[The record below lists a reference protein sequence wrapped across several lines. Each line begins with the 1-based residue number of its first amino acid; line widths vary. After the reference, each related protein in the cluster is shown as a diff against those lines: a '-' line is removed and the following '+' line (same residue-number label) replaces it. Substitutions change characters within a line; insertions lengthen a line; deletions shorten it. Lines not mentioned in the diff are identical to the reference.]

1 MMTAAANQ
9 RKPNYLPR
17 PPILRKTF
25 HKDSRLT
32 CSHIVIYQL
41 CRVHSKVISTT
52 LISNLY
58 NLLMRMC
65 QDMSLQSHYMKCHR
79 YRLIKSLKCTWLH
92 LKKKKKMLCKTVYEE
107 YSGSLSSFHHSLA
120 GIIQRLSKNP
130 CLGQQ
135 VNHNCI

>member
-32 CSHIVIYQL
+32 RSHILIYQL

-52 LISNLY
+52 LKSNLY
-58 NLLMRMC
+58 NLLMRLC
-65 QDMSLQSHYMKCHR
+65 QDMSLQSRYVKCHR
-79 YRLIKSLKCTWLH
+79 YRLIKSVKCTWLH
-92 LKKKKKMLCKTVYEE
+92 LKKKKNVMQNCLVKNLLEVCHRSITVWLE
-107 YSGSLSSFHHSLA
+107 LS
-120 GIIQRLSKNP
+120 RD
-130 CLGQQ
+130 
-135 VNHNCI
+135 

>member
-1 MMTAAANQ
+1 M
-9 RKPNYLPR
+9 
-17 PPILRKTF
+17 LRKTF

-32 CSHIVIYQL
+32 RSHTVIYQL

-65 QDMSLQSHYMKCHR
+65 QDMSLQSHYVKCHR
-79 YRLIKSLKCTWLH
+79 YRLIKSLKRTWLH
-92 LKKKKKMLCKTVYEE
+92 LKKKKCYAKLSSEE
-107 YSGSLSSFHHSLA
+107 YSGSLSQFHHSLA

-130 CLGQQ
+130 CLCQQ
-135 VNHNCI
+135 VNHGCI